1 MRCLQLDDPSLFCS
15 RSVESGTCNLTTSTR
30 RMAASSTAR
39 YRASAAAATPS
50 IEPLS
55 VCFVLQL
62 RVPGVEFMGCGEA
75 GSEEGSQEKAAEM
88 FCNLLVE
95 KGVIDRRE
103 LAGGGGQNLVHIR
116 TPGLGGQLPR
126 PPVPLRPPPQAT
138 HYNSPINF
146 QERPR
151 GFSKMIIGCL
161 SSNVTPLPIQLHLT
175 SLVESAPLSLLP
187 PWPLVRA
194 PPLPPLA

>member
-1 MRCLQLDDPSLFCS
+1 MQPHYEYEEDGGEFYCEVQSLS
-15 RSVESGTCNLTTSTR
+15 RS
-30 RMAASSTAR
+30 
-39 YRASAAAATPS
+39 S

-95 KGVIDRRE
+95 KGIIDRRE
-103 LAGGGGQNLVHIR
+103 LAGGGGQNLVYGR
-116 TPGLGGQLPR
+116 TPGLGVQLPR
-126 PPVPLRPPPQAT
+126 PPVPPRPPPQAT

-146 QERPR
+146 QQRPR